1 MRVVDLN
8 IPNSLWTARD
18 SLRLAQ
24 NTLASIKLRTSKGI
38 DANGKPFDEY
48 SDKPIYIAKKG
59 ARLAPKGGR
68 LSRTK
73 KSIYYAKGYRQYKD
87 ESRRRG
93 EDSSAEVD
101 LVLSGQLMNNLVV
114 KKATV
119 NGFTIGL
126 TKQVQSYGYYVN
138 DKREYLGL
146 TNKEID
152 ILLST
157 VYFEVAKRL
166 KV

>member
-1 MRVVDLN
+1 MEVLPPFKGANMRVVDLN

-73 KSIYYAKGYRQYKD
+73 KSIYYAKGY
-87 ESRRRG
+87 
-93 EDSSAEVD
+93 
-101 LVLSGQLMNNLVV
+101 LSL
-114 KKATV
+114 
-119 NGFTIGL
+119 IH
-126 TKQVQSYGYYVN
+126 
-138 DKREYLGL
+138 
-146 TNKEID
+146 I
-152 ILLST
+152 
-157 VYFEVAKRL
+157 
-166 KV
+166 